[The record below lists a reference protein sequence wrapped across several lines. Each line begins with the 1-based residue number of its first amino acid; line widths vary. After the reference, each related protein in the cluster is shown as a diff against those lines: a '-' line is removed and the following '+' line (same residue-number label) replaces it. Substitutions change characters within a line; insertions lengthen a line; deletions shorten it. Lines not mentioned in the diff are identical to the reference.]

1 MKRWNKNIN
10 IPNALT
16 LLRIVLI
23 IPFVYFFMN
32 GNILAAVACLVLSG
46 LSDMFDG
53 MIARRFNQFTELG
66 KMLDPVADK
75 LTQVT
80 IVVCI
85 AVEHP
90 ILIPLLAIFV
100 IKELLMM
107 AGAAYLVF
115 KLKKRPSAS
124 KWYGKGATV
133 MFYVSVTVIVGLKG
147 IWNIESL
154 PLSVTLLSITALMML
169 YALYE
174 YFKIF
179 RQLLHSSDP
188 KDTIDLRADIRG
200 ETAKEAGLSGSPQDA
215 KPKISKAGDSP
226 EEAARP

>member
-10 IPNALT
+10 IPNALSV
-16 LLRIVLI
+16 LRIILI
-23 IPFVYFFMN
+23 VPFVYFFMN
-32 GNILAAVACLVLSG
+32 GKILEAVACLVLSG

-53 MIARRFNQFTELG
+53 MIARKFNQFTELG

-80 IVVCI
+80 IVICL
-85 AVEHP
+85 AVQNP

-100 IKELLMM
+100 IKEVLMVI
-107 AGAAYLVF
+107 GASYLVF
-115 KLKKRPSAS
+115 KVKKRPRAS

-133 MFYVSVTVIVGLKG
+133 MFYISMTIIVGLKG
-147 IWNIESL
+147 IWNIEIL
-154 PLSVTLLSITALMML
+154 PLSVALLSVTALMML

-179 RQLLHSSDP
+179 RELLHSNDP
-188 KDTIDLRADIRG
+188 KDSIDLKADLRG
-200 ETAKEAGLSGSPQDA
+200 ERQ
-215 KPKISKAGDSP
+215 
-226 EEAARP
+226 EEKQME